1 MSEEEGWMR
10 ILHIN
15 KFFFLNGGSEQYM
28 LEVSRLLEE
37 RRHVVIP
44 FAIHHPSNRESL
56 WNKYFVSSVDFNART
71 NAASAIKTAGRIL
84 YSVEARKKLSA
95 IIKDAKP
102 DVAHIHNF
110 YHQLSPSIFLELKKQ
125 GIPAVVTMHDYKLVC
140 PAYLLRRGDQICEDC
155 AGGRFWR
162 ASQHRCLKESLTKS
176 LLATCESYLHHRLL
190 NSYASVS
197 MFIAPSRFLLEKLR
211 AMGFERPMVNLPYF
225 SRLEDVSS
233 PDPPCDGSIIYF
245 GRLSTEKGL
254 VTLIDAVKDIPVTLK
269 LIGTGPLELDL
280 KEKCRQ
286 EGIKNVV
293 FRGYQKKE
301 ELTAEVR
308 SGLFCILPSEW
319 YENLPMSILEAF
331 ALGKPVIGARIGGIP
346 ELVKDN
352 VTGLTFEPR
361 NVSDLRKKISFL
373 LSNPDLTNH
382 MGRQARKLVEE
393 EFSAEIHYQRLLSV
407 YQQAIAGR

>member
-1 MSEEEGWMR
+1 MTEEEGWMR

-28 LEVSRLLEE
+28 LEVSRLFQE
-37 RRHVVIP
+37 RRHEVIP

-56 WNKYFVSSVDFNART
+56 WNKYFVSSIDFNVRT
-71 NAASAIKTAGRIL
+71 NAATAVKTAGRVL
-84 YSVEARKKLSA
+84 YSVEARKKLCA

-155 AGGRFWR
+155 SGGRFWR
-162 ASQHRCLKESLTKS
+162 ASQHRCLKDSLTKS
-176 LLATCESYLHHRLL
+176 LLATCESYLHHRL
-190 NSYASVS
+190 
-197 MFIAPSRFLLEKLR
+197 FLLEKLR
-211 AMGFERPMVNLPYF
+211 AMGFEKPMVNLPYF
-225 SRLEDVSS
+225 CRLEDVSG
-233 PDPPCDGSIIYF
+233 PDPPYDGSIVYF

-254 VTLIDAVKDIPVTLK
+254 ITLIDAVKDISVTLK

-280 KEKCRQ
+280 KEKCQR

-293 FRGYQKKE
+293 FTGYQKKN

-308 SGLFCILPSEW
+308 SALFCILPSEW

-361 NVSDLRKKISFL
+361 NISDLRKKISFL
-373 LSNPDLTNH
+373 LSNPDLTEH

-393 EFSAEIHYQRLLSV
+393 EFSAEVHYPRLLSV